1 VLLLQ
6 PNADE
11 IHLDPVTKKEVY
23 EEYKSDAFVNS
34 HSAIYS
40 YSEFAKLWNSCFPKV
55 KIREYKNVSGK
66 CDICEALKNMMHK
79 TKSKAFRIITSR
91 YRVLH
96 RAYYMGEK
104 LLYYQRRAEA
114 AASNGEIGS
123 IIIDKM
129 GSHSTQLPI
138 CGHSTQ
144 FSPAFGVT
152 VTGAISHGTNETT
165 FYCSMPNVLTGASYS
180 IYCIFM
186 EMRKLYEKNDRKPL
200 QKVYIEIDGA
210 SDNTAKAV
218 LAACEHLVLKKFCPL
233 IVLARLPVGHTHED
247 IDSR

>member
-1 VLLLQ
+1 
-6 PNADE
+6 
-11 IHLDPVTKKEVY
+11 
-23 EEYKSDAFVNS
+23 
-34 HSAIYS
+34 
-40 YSEFAKLWNSCFPKV
+40 
-55 KIREYKNVSGK
+55 
-66 CDICEALKNMMHK
+66 
-79 TKSKAFRIITSR
+79 
-91 YRVLH
+91 
-96 RAYYMGEK
+96 MGEK

-114 AASNGEIGS
+114 ANSGGEVGS

-144 FSPAFGVT
+144 FTPFFGVT

-186 EMRKLYEKNDRKPL
+186 EMRKLFEANGRRPL

-233 IVLARLPVGHTHED
+233 ILLARLPVGHTHED